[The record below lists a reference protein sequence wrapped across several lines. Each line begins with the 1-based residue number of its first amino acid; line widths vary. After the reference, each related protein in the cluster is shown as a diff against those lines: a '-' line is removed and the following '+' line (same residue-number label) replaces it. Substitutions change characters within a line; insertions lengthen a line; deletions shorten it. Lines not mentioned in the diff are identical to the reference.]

1 MDLKSLEGFPP
12 EIQMTIRLV
21 IAYLL
26 SAFIGWEREQTHVP
40 AGLRT
45 HILVG
50 LGSTAFMLVSIYGFD
65 NLGTVRDPARV
76 AAQIITGI
84 GFLGAGTIW
93 RNESRDES
101 KVGGLTTAAS
111 IWVTASVG
119 MLAGVGMLVIATVVA
134 FMGWFTLRVLRPV
147 EHKGQDGKKS
157 NSIPTKSKE
166 DKEL

>member
-1 MDLKSLEGFPP
+1 MDLKFLEGFPL
-12 EIQMTIRLV
+12 EIQMTFRLV

-50 LGSTAFMLVSIYGFD
+50 LGSTAFMLVSIYGFN
-65 NLGTVRDPARV
+65 NLGTVGDPARV

-93 RNESRDES
+93 RNES

-111 IWVTASVG
+111 IWVTAAVG
-119 MLAGVGMLVIATVVA
+119 MLAGVGMLVMATVVA
-134 FMGWFTLRVLRPV
+134 IMGWFTLRVLRPV
-147 EHKGQDGKKS
+147 EHKEQIDYKS
-157 NSIPTKSKE
+157 NALSGKSE
-166 DKEL
+166 QDSEL

>member
-1 MDLKSLEGFPP
+1 MDLKFLEGLPLD
-12 EIQMTIRLV
+12 IQMTFRLV

-50 LGSTAFMLVSIYGFD
+50 LGSTAFMLVSLYGFN
-65 NLGTVRDPARV
+65 NLGTVGDPARV

-93 RNESRDES
+93 RNESR
-101 KVGGLTTAAS
+101 VGGLTTAAS
-111 IWVTASVG
+111 IWVTAAVG
-119 MLAGVGMLVIATVVA
+119 MLAGVGMLVMATVVA

-147 EHKGQDGKKS
+147 ERKVQNGNNSNKIPNKS
-157 NSIPTKSKE
+157 GH

>member
-1 MDLKSLEGFPP
+1 MASFFQSNPP
-12 EIQMTIRLV
+12 ADFTMVLRLML
-21 IAYLL
+21 AYVLAGL
-26 SAFIGWEREQTHVP
+26 IGWERRSAHRP

-50 LGSTAFMLVSIYGFD
+50 VGSCAFMLISVYGFD

-93 RNESRDES
+93 RDES

-111 IWVTASVG
+111 IWITAAVG
-119 MLAGVGMLVIATVVA
+119 MMAGVGLWLLASVVTSMA
-134 FMGWFTLRVLRPV
+134 WFTLRWLKPSNHPRNA
-147 EHKGQDGKKS
+147 KSGSNLGKITDRS
-157 NSIPTKSKE
+157 GKE
-166 DKEL
+166 NKQ